1 MCVLPGPLLQ
11 SCSAK
16 RLGTEKLFI
25 LSNSDPH
32 TKMRGLLSPVGLATR
47 AVSSRVMQTTSAR
60 LFSCSSF
67 VKMASQASKPVSS
80 ETTFP
85 GQTTRK
91 TGKPILSR
99 KTFLVD
105 YYKHMND
112 TNEIILYIHH
122 NNLVKNDTIKIRS
135 ELQKL
140 GVQMLYLRNNIYKVY
155 LRSANEEDPAA
166 SKTSKKN
173 RHVQHPLSILLNG
186 PTAAIAIEKC
196 DPTVVEKILK
206 VLKPNSDKLM
216 LMGARVET
224 SLYNP
229 EQVNAFKDLPSKEQ
243 LQAQLAG
250 LLAYLGGAGL
260 VRTLETNGTAL
271 YLTLDQRSKD
281 MDPSA
286 KETTDDA

>member
-1 MCVLPGPLLQ
+1 M
-11 SCSAK
+11 
-16 RLGTEKLFI
+16 KL
-25 LSNSDPH
+25 
-32 TKMRGLLSPVGLATR
+32 
-47 AVSSRVMQTTSAR
+47 
-60 LFSCSSF
+60 
-67 VKMASQASKPVSS
+67 ASQATEPVVPADN
-80 ETTFP
+80 TFP
-85 GQTTRK
+85 GQTSRK

-122 NNLVKNDTIKIRS
+122 NNLVKSDTIKIRS

-155 LRSANEEDPAA
+155 LRSAGEEDPAA

-173 RHVQHPLSILLNG
+173 RHVQHPLNVLLNG

-196 DPTVVEKILK
+196 EPSVVEGILK

-216 LMGARVET
+216 LMGARIET

-229 EQVNAFKDLPSKEQ
+229 DQVNAFKDLPSKEQ

-271 YLTLDQRSKD
+271 YLTLEQRSKD
-281 MDPSA
+281 MDPSS
-286 KETTDDA
+286 KENTDDA